1 MITADQWPL
10 IKEIVGH
17 ALECGPD
24 ERQAFLDAKCAGDGV
39 LRAEV
44 DSLIAAYDEA
54 DGLSLPGWAGA
65 FASTGDAPRSI
76 GPYRLLRELGV
87 GGMGQVWLAEQ
98 TEPVRRQVA
107 IKLIRAGL
115 YDKRVLQRFL
125 SERQSLALM
134 NHPAI
139 AKIFD
144 AGATPDGQP
153 YLVMEYV
160 DGLPITDYCDRHTL
174 TIAERLKLFQLVC
187 EGVQHAH
194 QKAVIH
200 RDLKPSNI
208 LVTEIDGRPMP
219 QIIDFGVAK
228 GLIRD
233 VDPPTLFTQM
243 GTVVGTLGYMSPE
256 QWQLDAGDVDTRT
269 DVYSLGVVLYELL
282 VGALPFDPAT
292 LRSYASLRRSM
303 DMEAPKP
310 STRLRMPADSSAQVA
325 HHRGTDLGP
334 LRHQLRG
341 DLDSVVLKALEN
353 DRQRRYATPA
363 ELSADIGNYLRN
375 EPVSAHAPSVAYRSR
390 KYLRRHWAATTVAA
404 GCFALLIVFAV
415 AQTIQLRN
423 TRLERDRAD
432 QITDF
437 MTKIFKV
444 VDPSEARGNTVTARE
459 ILDKSSQQIET
470 GVGLD
475 AGVQSDLLQ
484 VMASTYTNLG
494 LYARAHSLAQTAL
507 DNRRRLL
514 GPQNPKTLESLQQI
528 GDILFLEGH
537 SAEAEDSLRRTL
549 ELQVRVLG
557 LDDVH
562 ALDTQNTL
570 VSILVSKGRFS
581 EAEKLG
587 RETVAAETRTLG
599 PRNVLT
605 LVTSRLLAGALMR
618 QSRFDEAERLFR
630 QTVSVQREVLGP
642 DHPDTLKSE
651 FSLGGMLREQGKYPE
666 AVVVYRDVL
675 AARRRVL
682 GDEHPVTADTM
693 ATLAMGLAMDPSNDP
708 SRHAEAED
716 LFRKAL
722 AIEMPKVGPESRF
735 TTRAEEGLANLL
747 DAEHRYAEAESLQR
761 EVLRVRLKV
770 LGPDNTDTLLTQ
782 TNLAD
787 VLYNEGRVEEAEHL
801 YRSTLEHQIR
811 VLDPNDV
818 DLANTKS
825 NLADVLLREHRAG
838 DAEPLAREAFEE
850 LLRLVGPQHR
860 FSVFSLFTYARAL
873 AMLGRYDEATALYS
887 TTIDK
892 ITHLPNGNAATV
904 WYDFARLAALS
915 GRVDDAF
922 DRLEHAAALGY
933 KNVDSMRDNV
943 ELKALRK
950 DARFTKL
957 METMQSSSDT
967 SSGKL

>member
-1 MITADQWPL
+1 VITADQWPL
-10 IKEIVGH
+10 IKEIVGR

-24 ERQAFLDAKCAGDGV
+24 EREAFLDGKCAGDAV

-44 DSLIAAYDEA
+44 HSLIAAYDEA
-54 DGLSLPGWAGA
+54 DGLSLPGWAGV
-65 FASTGDAPRSI
+65 FAVAGDTPRSI
-76 GPYRLLRELGV
+76 GPYRLVRELGV

-98 TEPVRRQVA
+98 TEPVCRQVA

-115 YDKRVLQRFL
+115 YDKRVLQRFV

-160 DGLPITDYCDRHTL
+160 DGLPITEYCDRHTL
-174 TIAERLKLFQLVC
+174 AIVDRLKLFQRVC

-208 LVTEIDGRPMP
+208 LVTEIDGSPMP

-228 GLIRD
+228 GIFPTRNA
-233 VDPPTLFTQM
+233 PTLFTQM
-243 GTVVGTLGYMSPE
+243 GTLVGTVGYMSPE
-256 QWQLDAGDVDTRT
+256 QSQLDAGDVDTRT

-292 LRSYASLRRSM
+292 LRSYASLNRSR
-303 DMEAPKP
+303 DLEAPKP
-310 STRLRMPADSSAQVA
+310 STRLRMSADMSAHVA
-325 HHRGTDLGP
+325 HHRGTEVGP
-334 LRHQLRG
+334 LMHHLRG
-341 DLDSVVLKALEN
+341 DLDAIVLKALET

-363 ELSADIGNYLRN
+363 ELAADIGNYLRN
-375 EPVSAHAPSVAYRSR
+375 EPVSAHAPSAGYRAR
-390 KYLRRHWAATTVAA
+390 KYLRRHWAAASVAA
-404 GCFALLIVFAV
+404 GGLTLLFIFAI

-432 QITDF
+432 QITNF
-437 MTKIFKV
+437 MTQIFKV

-484 VMASTYTNLG
+484 VMANTYTNLG

-507 DNRRRLL
+507 DSRRRLL
-514 GPQNPKTLESLQQI
+514 GPENPKTLESLQQM

-537 SAEAEDSLRRTL
+537 SAEAEDALRRTL

-557 LDDVH
+557 PDDVH
-562 ALDTQNTL
+562 TLETQNTL
-570 VSILVSKGRFS
+570 VSILVSKGRFA
-581 EAEKLG
+581 EAERLG

-605 LVTSRLLAGALMR
+605 LVTSRLLGAALMR

-642 DHPDTLKSE
+642 DHPDTLKTES
-651 FSLGGMLREQGKYPE
+651 SLGGMLLEQGRHAE
-666 AVVVYRDVL
+666 AEVVYREVL
-675 AARRRVL
+675 AARRRIL

-693 ATLAMGLAMDPSNDP
+693 ATLAMDLSPDP
-708 SRHAEAED
+708 SRHAEAEV

-747 DAEHRYAEAESLQR
+747 DADHRYAEAESLQR

-770 LGPDNTDTLLTQ
+770 LGPDNSDTLLTQ
-782 TNLAD
+782 TNLGD
-787 VLYNEGRVEEAEHL
+787 VLFNEGHVEQAERL
-801 YRSTLEHQIR
+801 YRSTLEHQMR
-811 VLDPNDV
+811 VLDADDV
-818 DLANTKS
+818 DLANSKS
-825 NLADVLLREHRAG
+825 NLADVLLAEHRAA
-838 DAEPLAREAFEE
+838 DAEPLARQAFEG
-850 LLRLVGPQHR
+850 LGRLVGPQHR
-860 FSVFSLFTYARAL
+860 LSVSALYNYARAL
-873 AMLGRYDEATALYS
+873 ALQGRYAEATALYS
-887 TTIDK
+887 GTIDK
-892 ITHLPNGNAATV
+892 IMHLPNGNASRV

-915 GRVDDAF
+915 GHIDDAF

-933 KNVDSMRDNV
+933 HDVDSVRHDV
-943 ELKALRK
+943 ELKMLRG
-950 DARFTKL
+950 DARFATL
-957 METMQSSSDT
+957 IGSMQLT
-967 SSGKL
+967 RN